1 MSLRAKILTHSLPL
15 LPTHSFT
22 RQTLALALSRL
33 PSDHPDHRVEPIPDS
48 VLDTLFGDGR
58 AAPKA
63 LVQRWE
69 EEGIEPMEAESGSKP
84 SIAGLESRLRSRLTY
99 SAGLGHYL
107 PEAYS
112 ILSAPESETS
122 IPIPSIP
129 LPIRQ
134 LLRLRLPPIYT
145 PPGLAAHGALSAGD
159 YLSGVAG
166 RNGGRLPI
174 PLTNPIGP
182 MAYAWRIAD
191 AAIRADER
199 AEGIK
204 RGVMNEPVGPGPEWY
219 TSRISLAL
227 AYLRAESHLLK
238 PYPDLPPNQVYAEK
252 QPNPHLASAH
262 QALERNLQSYRR
274 TRDTVDGIE
283 KGAGSVG
290 GYLEFAARS
299 VGGLWRSR
307 YL

>member
-107 PEAYS
+107 PEVSRLGRLIPQSSCSRRTPSYQLLNRKHPYQYPRS
-112 ILSAPESETS
+112 LFLSASSSVSGCRLYTHRRDWPPMAPCQPETICQEW
-122 IPIPSIP
+122 
-129 LPIRQ
+129 R
-134 LLRLRLPPIYT
+134 
-145 PPGLAAHGALSAGD
+145 AEMAGD
-159 YLSGVAG
+159 Y
-166 RNGGRLPI
+166 P
-174 PLTNPIGP
+174 
-182 MAYAWRIAD
+182 
-191 AAIRADER
+191 
-199 AEGIK
+199 
-204 RGVMNEPVGPGPEWY
+204 
-219 TSRISLAL
+219 SR
-227 AYLRAESHLLK
+227 
-238 PYPDLPPNQVYAEK
+238 
-252 QPNPHLASAH
+252 
-262 QALERNLQSYRR
+262 
-274 TRDTVDGIE
+274 
-283 KGAGSVG
+283 
-290 GYLEFAARS
+290 
-299 VGGLWRSR
+299 
-307 YL
+307 

>member
-1 MSLRAKILTHSLPL
+1 
-15 LPTHSFT
+15 
-22 RQTLALALSRL
+22 
-33 PSDHPDHRVEPIPDS
+33 
-48 VLDTLFGDGR
+48 
-58 AAPKA
+58 
-63 LVQRWE
+63 
-69 EEGIEPMEAESGSKP
+69 
-84 SIAGLESRLRSRLTY
+84 
-99 SAGLGHYL
+99 
-107 PEAYS
+107 
-112 ILSAPESETS
+112 
-122 IPIPSIP
+122 
-129 LPIRQ
+129 
-134 LLRLRLPPIYT
+134 
-145 PPGLAAHGALSAGD
+145 
-159 YLSGVAG
+159 
-166 RNGGRLPI
+166 
-174 PLTNPIGP
+174 

-204 RGVMNEPVGPGPEWY
+204 RGVMNEPVGPGVSPLAPLGGSLLTDQPEWY